1 MSRLI
6 YHHSECCPINQN
18 CSYVHSIVRERSQ
31 RLLPCFVVTRIQ
43 EHDERYRI
51 KCFLTGDGPSKANRR
66 DVESG
71 TSASQAHPKSP
82 TDHHQTPESIAIEL
96 HIIPLLCEPH
106 GISIGAQNLLPPS
119 TLVGSQ
125 PPLHICI
132 GVLCSS
138 KPNFKQSHL
147 KPRTHF
153 AQLHFLLSSSY
164 TKMMS
169 K

>member
-1 MSRLI
+1 MALAMLCSNP
-6 YHHSECCPINQN
+6 HSG
-18 CSYVHSIVRERSQ
+18 
-31 RLLPCFVVTRIQ
+31 
-43 EHDERYRI
+43 HDGAI
-51 KCFLTGDGPSKANRR
+51 SDKVLSDWDGPSKANRR

-71 TSASQAHPKSP
+71 TSASQADPKSP

-132 GVLCSS
+132 VVLRSS

-147 KPRTHF
+147 KPWTHF

>member
-1 MSRLI
+1 M
-6 YHHSECCPINQN
+6 NQN

-31 RLLPCFVVTRIQ
+31 WLLPCFVVTRIR
-43 EHDERYRI
+43 EHDGAISDKVLSDRGRPV
-51 KCFLTGDGPSKANRR
+51 KGKPTRCRG
-66 DVESG
+66 G
-71 TSASQAHPKSP
+71 TSASQADPKSP
-82 TDHHQTPESIAIEL
+82 TDHHQIPESIAIEL
-96 HIIPLLCEPH
+96 HIIPLLCEPR
-106 GISIGAQNLLPPS
+106 GISIGAQNLLPSS

-125 PPLHICI
+125 PPLHICVGI
-132 GVLCSS
+132 LRSS